1 MKNICSENRIKN
13 IFLNNEIGN
22 GYSILFALSLL
33 ITSIIIFTVTVG
45 LANTNNDGKETPIKW
60 IIPVTEDTTD
70 PAQWGATFPNE
81 YESYKRTVDSTRTRF
96 GGSEAMPESK
106 LERDP
111 WLKRMYAGYAFSI
124 DYRDRRGH
132 AYMLQDQ
139 ETSKRITEKKQPG
152 ACLHCH
158 SSIIP
163 AYRYIGKSDVMKGF
177 ELVCSM
183 PYQEALNLKD
193 DKGNKL
199 VQHPVSCVD
208 CHSPDTMELR
218 ITRPGF
224 INGIKALK
232 TNQGVNDYD
241 PNRDASQAE
250 MRIYVCA
257 QCHVEYYFKG
267 DGKLLTYPWNNGLK
281 IEDIEKYYDDMLY
294 SDWIH
299 AETGAGV
306 LKAQHPEFELWSQGY
321 HAEYGVACADCH
333 MPTVKEGAKEYAD
346 HWVRSPVLNINCA
359 CLPCHSSSEEEMK
372 KKVDDIQ
379 EKTHKMVQQA
389 AKALTDMLDAI
400 VEAKNAGATDAQL
413 KPIYALQR
421 KAQWRLDFISSENSM
436 GFHAPQEAARILA
449 ESIDYSR
456 QAELVARKLIS
467 VK

>member
-1 MKNICSENRIKN
+1 MKNICSENRRKN
-13 IFLNNEIGN
+13 IFLNNGIGS
-22 GYSILFALSLL
+22 GYSILFALLLL

-45 LANTNNDGKETPIKW
+45 LANTNNDRKETPIKW

-70 PAQWGATFPNE
+70 PAQWGANFPNE

-106 LERDP
+106 LEREP
-111 WLKRMYAGYAFSI
+111 WLKRMYAGYAFSL

-163 AYRYIGKSDVMKGF
+163 AYRYVGKGDLMKGF

-281 IEDIEKYYDDMLY
+281 IEEIEKYYDDLSY

-333 MPTVKEGAKEYAD
+333 MPTIKEGAKEFTD
-346 HWVRSPVLNINCA
+346 HWVRSPVLNINSA
-359 CLPCHSSSEEEMK
+359 CSPCHSSSEEEMK

-379 EKTHKMVQQA
+379 NKTHQMIEKT
-389 AKALTDMLDAI
+389 AKGLTDMLDAI
-400 VEAKNAGATDAQL
+400 VEAKKAGATDDQL
-413 KPIYALQR
+413 KPVYALQR
-421 KAQWRLDFISSENSM
+421 RAQWRLDFISSENSM

-456 QAELVARKLIS
+456 QAELAARNLIGS
-467 VK
+467 K